1 MPLSL
6 RDLAKVIS
14 AVKTELGFFT
24 AVVVIVGSFFIAVV
38 ERKGFQLPVAIWA
51 FALIIALLIATVG
64 LRFVYNAR
72 RKYAGELQQNTSFA
86 RILGEEIYWALE
98 GTIQNLPK
106 GDQRQCYTTLVEAV
120 PKSKHF
126 HSAAQKEFS
135 IALVEIIE
143 DRAKTRDPFLARRKT
158 PRTEHFERP

>member
-1 MPLSL
+1 MKYAHEVVNHLETYVQGRVHANGLENFWSLLSGE
-6 RDLAKVIS
+6 V
-14 AVKTELGFFT
+14 LGK
-24 AVVVIVGSFFIAVV
+24 
-38 ERKGFQLPVAIWA
+38 RQLPVAIWA

-86 RILGEEIYWALE
+86 RVLGEEIYWALE

-126 HSAAQKEFS
+126 HSAAQKE
-135 IALVEIIE
+135 
-143 DRAKTRDPFLARRKT
+143 
-158 PRTEHFERP
+158 